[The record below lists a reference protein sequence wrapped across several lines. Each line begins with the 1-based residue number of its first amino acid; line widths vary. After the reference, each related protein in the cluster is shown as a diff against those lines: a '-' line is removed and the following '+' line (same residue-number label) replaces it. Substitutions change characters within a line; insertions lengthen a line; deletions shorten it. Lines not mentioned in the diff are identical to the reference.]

1 VHWRRILGEIYYE
14 WLQVWGV
21 KNHKGF
27 GFYLS
32 VSRRLRNGRKDMFQ
46 NG

>member
-1 VHWRRILGEIYYE
+1 MHWRRILGEIYE

-21 KNHKGF
+21 KTPKGF
-27 GFYLS
+27 GH
-32 VSRRLRNGRKDMFQ
+32 RRLRNGRMDMFQ